1 MISGVRLIQ
10 KRTHS
15 SNKKAPVAIIL
26 TRKQS
31 MWLGLGLLGLFFA
44 LSAAM
49 IYRRNSV
56 TLPAQPGSLSKETIE
71 GVVTPVTTSAP
82 HTVGADGTPSGGLG
96 FVLNE
101 FHRSLVRDGKTL
113 WEIRGT
119 RGQYDPLGSKAKI
132 EKPDLNVVRNNGDT
146 VHLTADRADLTITGT
161 QLSTAELFDNVVV
174 VYKDSTTLKT
184 SRAFYDEQ
192 QGRVD
197 IPVPMELD
205 SPMFALTG
213 NKLVA
218 YLDPQEIF
226 ITNGVTSVI
235 KPRNK

>member
-1 MISGVRLIQ
+1 M
-10 KRTHS
+10 
-15 SNKKAPVAIIL
+15 AINL

-31 MWLGLGLLGLFFA
+31 MWLGLGLLASFFV
-44 LSAAM
+44 LSAVV

-56 TLPAQPGSLSKETIE
+56 RLPANAGSLSKEEIE
-71 GVVTPVTTSAP
+71 GPLTAHVSPATGPEAP
-82 HTVGADGTPSGGLG
+82 EGTPGGGLG

-101 FHRSLVRDGKTL
+101 FHRSLVRDGKTV

-119 RGQYDPLGSKAKI
+119 KGKYDPLSNKAKI
-132 EKPDLNVVRNNGDT
+132 DKPDLNVVRDNGDT
-146 VHLTADRADLTITGT
+146 VHLTADRADLVLSGT

-174 VYKDSTTLKT
+174 VYKGTTTLKT
-184 SRAFYDEQ
+184 SRALYDEQ
-192 QGRVD
+192 QGRVE
-197 IPVPMELD
+197 IPVPLELD

-218 YLDPQEIF
+218 HIDPQEIF

-235 KPRNK
+235 KPRKK

>member
-1 MISGVRLIQ
+1 M
-10 KRTHS
+10 
-15 SNKKAPVAIIL
+15 AIIL

-31 MWLGLGLLGLFFA
+31 MWLGLGLLGLFF
-44 LSAAM
+44 LVSAAM
-49 IYRRNSV
+49 IYRRNAV
-56 TLPAQPGSLSKETIE
+56 TIPSQSSSLSKETIE
-71 GVVTPVTTSAP
+71 GVPGPVPTPDQSPLVAE
-82 HTVGADGTPSGGLG
+82 GTPSGGLG

-101 FHRSLVRDGKTL
+101 FHRSLVRDGKTV

-132 EKPDLNVVRNNGDT
+132 DKPDLNVVRNNGDT

-174 VYKDSTTLKT
+174 VYKGTTTLKT